1 VEYIFRR
8 YMLLLLFKLAL
19 TVGGIYLTYI
29 AVFTAV
35 QISCNYWWN
44 MLNVYCCVYC
54 RSNLAV
60 TVGGIYLTY
69 VAEFKAVRI

>member
-8 YMLLLLFKLAL
+8 LMLLLLFKLAL
-19 TVGGIYLTYI
+19 TVGGIYLTYN

-35 QISCNYWWN
+35 QISCNRWWN
-44 MLNVYCCVYC
+44 ILNVDCCIYCKL
-54 RSNLAV
+54 NLAV

-69 VAEFKAVRI
+69 IAVITSVRI